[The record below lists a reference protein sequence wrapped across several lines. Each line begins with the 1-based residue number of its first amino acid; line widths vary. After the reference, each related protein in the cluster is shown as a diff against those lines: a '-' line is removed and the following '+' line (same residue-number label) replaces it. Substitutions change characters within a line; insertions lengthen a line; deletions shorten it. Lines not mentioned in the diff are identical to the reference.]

1 MRGKQLTW
9 PNKSHSHYEEGFH
22 HGKGFKNWSG
32 LLKEV
37 RDHNLKQSQWT
48 LFGWIWLSEELL
60 KNNVD

>member
-37 RDHNLKQSQWT
+37 RDHNLKIEPMDS
-48 LFGWIWLSEELL
+48 LWLDMV
-60 KNNVD
+60 K